1 MPCLWE
7 PTKLSTPLCLWE
19 PTTNCR
25 PLRVCLGIGTTANMP
40 VVMPHQVLYT
50 KTLTLAPRPACQFLS
65 TTLLLARVLG
75 YSGADRVNR
84 QRSSKVPL
92 TGARPRKAV
101 VEAF

>member
-1 MPCLWE
+1 MFVGANKTVDPAVSVGANSKLSVAPCLSRHRHNGQYASSDA
-7 PTKLSTPLCLWE
+7 TSGLIH
-19 PTTNCR
+19 
-25 PLRVCLGIGTTANMP
+25 LR
-40 VVMPHQVLYT
+40 
-50 KTLTLAPRPACQFLS
+50 TLTLAPRPACQFLS